1 MPRNSVT
8 CQASALP
15 HSRSPCGACAVTDAG
30 RVRRDNCGSH
40 SNAPSAGTASRHSA
54 EKRHVA
60 SDSAASGIATAE
72 AAPAITLM
80 VST

>member
-15 HSRSPCGACAVTDAG
+15 TPLAVRRVRRDG
-30 RVRRDNCGSH
+30 RGPVRRDNCGSH